1 MVNDTE
7 SLKEVKEISG
17 HDIVD
22 NHGLAE
28 DQYLIFKIDN
38 EQYAMKVTKV
48 KEVINYIE
56 VTEVPNT
63 YPYVRGVMSLRGVVI
78 PVLDFKEYI
87 GLSGTCVSKKT
98 HILIMH
104 HEDDSLIGLLVDSIE
119 GVIRISPEMFKPVP
133 DFIGKE
139 NIKYFKA
146 AFKYNNKF
154 ILLIETGINHS

>member
-1 MVNDTE
+1 MVYETE
-7 SLKEVKEISG
+7 PVKEKKEVSG
-17 HDIVD
+17 HDIGD
-22 NHGLAE
+22 NHVLAE
-28 DQYLIFKIDN
+28 DQYIIFKIDN
-38 EQYAMKVTKV
+38 ERYAMKVTKV

-56 VTEVPNT
+56 VTEGPNT
-63 YPYVRGVMSLRGVVI
+63 YPYIKGVMSLRGVVI
-78 PVLDFKEYI
+78 PVLDFREYI

-119 GVIRISPEMFKPVP
+119 GVIRISPEMFIPVP

-139 NIKYFKA
+139 NIRYFKA
-146 AFKYNNKF
+146 AFEYNNKF

>member
-1 MVNDTE
+1 MVYETE
-7 SLKEVKEISG
+7 P
-17 HDIVD
+17 H
-22 NHGLAE
+22 
-28 DQYLIFKIDN
+28 LIFKIDN

-139 NIKYFKA
+139 NIKYFTA
-146 AFKYNNKF
+146 AFEYNNKF

>member
-7 SLKEVKEISG
+7 SLKEVKEVSG
-17 HDIVD
+17 HVIVD